1 MTRIAAA
8 VPALLWRGELR
19 AQGLLLRRP
28 LVTAAQTIVG
38 LAILT
43 IVVLRVR
50 DQLASG
56 APVRYLN
63 VTIISVALGV
73 LMAANVTLLGE
84 RTGTLP
90 WQLQRWASSLPIGSI
105 QLARLIVVF
114 STLRSGLLTLA
125 LLGAIAVGA
134 LSMVHSLS
142 AAAII
147 LFSALLLPLL
157 PVGVGLQWAR
167 RRGTSVSFAFT
178 LAPLAIAVTAINI
191 PLPTPA
197 GWPGTF
203 LQWTSLPAMTLVGR
217 ASPGEAIVLLAVWTG
232 VAVVLLRPA
241 ALSMKD
247 ASTGRGLGSL
257 VYRLGRIPVT
267 RRPGSLVLDIAVH
280 KVRATDLL
288 EILFLGTVS
297 CSVVALEVF
306 ARGTVFGAV
315 ALTAAIST
323 AAATAS
329 LAGYIQMKANIRT
342 DDSTEAWIRGL
353 PISAPALSA
362 ARHGICSAG
371 AVLAVLPVMVLAVV
385 KMGGLLAPGAVLLAL
400 WAALSAWSLT
410 GWFASY
416 LTARGFRKY
425 LGGYSLFA
433 WFGIRGLAGAA
444 VLTTARNPLFVA
456 GLFAADILIG
466 LAGQWRGATAAS
478 RSWE

>member
-1 MTRIAAA
+1 MTRIVAA
-8 VPALLWRGELR
+8 VPVLLWRGELR

-28 LVTAAQTIVG
+28 LITAAQTIVG
-38 LAILT
+38 LVILT
-43 IVVLRVR
+43 IVALRVR
-50 DQLASG
+50 DQLTSG

-63 VTIISVALGV
+63 VTVVWVALAV

-90 WQLQRWASSLPIGSI
+90 WQLQRWAANMPIGSS

-125 LLGAIAVGA
+125 LLGAVAVGA
-134 LSMVHSLS
+134 LSAVHSPS
-142 AAAII
+142 AAATII
-147 LFSALLLPLL
+147 VSAVLLPLL
-157 PVGVGLQWAR
+157 PVAVGLQWAR

-178 LAPLAIAVTAINI
+178 LAPLAVAVSAINV

-197 GWPGTF
+197 GWPGT
-203 LQWTSLPAMTLVGR
+203 LLEWTSLPALVLVGR
-217 ASPGEAIVLLAVWTG
+217 ASPADAIVLLAAWTG
-232 VAVVLLRPA
+232 AALVLLRPA

-247 ASTGRGLGSL
+247 ASARRGFGSL
-257 VYRLGRIPVT
+257 VHRLGRIPVT
-267 RRPGSLVLDIAVH
+267 HRPGSLVLDIAVH

-306 ARGTVFGAV
+306 ASGTVFGVV
-315 ALTAAIST
+315 ALAAAVST
-323 AAATAS
+323 AASTAT
-329 LAGYIQMKANIRT
+329 LAGYIQMKANIGT
-342 DDSTEAWIRGL
+342 DDSTEAWIRAL
-353 PISAPALSA
+353 PIPAPALSV
-362 ARHGICSAG
+362 ARHAVCTTG
-371 AVLAVLPVMVLAVV
+371 AALAVLPVMVLAVI
-385 KMGGLLAPGAVLLAL
+385 KMNGPLAPGAVLLAL

-416 LTARGFRKY
+416 LSARAWRKH
-425 LGGYSLFA
+425 LRGYSLFA
-433 WFGIRGLAGAA
+433 WFGIRGLVGAA

-456 GLFAADILIG
+456 GLFAVDILIG
-466 LAGQWRGATAAS
+466 LAGHWRGATAAS